1 MSLAWDDE
9 LLQQVVNDSDAENPE
24 EILQL
29 LKELLDLEQQVA
41 HLARPRNILIKI
53 DQLLKESLEEQA

>member
-9 LLQQVVNDSDAENPE
+9 LLQQVVGDSDAENPE

>member
-9 LLQQVVNDSDAENPE
+9 LLQQVVSDSDAENPE

>member
-1 MSLAWDDE
+1 MMSAWNEE
-9 LLQQVVNDSDAENPE
+9 LLQQVVGDSDAENPK

>member
-9 LLQQVVNDSDAENPE
+9 LLQEVVSDSDVENPE

-53 DQLLKESLEEQA
+53 DQLLKESLEDQS

>member
-1 MSLAWDDE
+1 MSAWNEE
-9 LLQQVVNDSDAENPE
+9 LLQQVVGDSDTENPK

-53 DQLLKESLEEQA
+53 DQLLKESLEEKA

>member
-1 MSLAWDDE
+1 MSAWNE
-9 LLQQVVNDSDAENPE
+9 EILQQVVGDSDVENPK

-53 DQLLKESLEEQA
+53 DQLLKESLEDQA

>member
-1 MSLAWDDE
+1 MMSAWNEE
-9 LLQQVVNDSDAENPE
+9 LLQQVVGDSDAENPK

-53 DQLLKESLEEQA
+53 DQLLKESLEEHA

>member
-1 MSLAWDDE
+1 MMSAWNE
-9 LLQQVVNDSDAENPE
+9 EMLQQVVGDSDVENPK

-53 DQLLKESLEEQA
+53 DQLLKESLEDQA

>member
-9 LLQQVVNDSDAENPE
+9 LLQQVVSDSDAEHPE

-53 DQLLKESLEEQA
+53 DQLLKESLEEHA

>member
-9 LLQQVVNDSDAENPE
+9 LLQQVVSDSDAENSE
-24 EILQL
+24 KILQL

>member
-1 MSLAWDDE
+1 MMSAWNEE

-53 DQLLKESLEEQA
+53 DQLLKESLEEQS

>member
-1 MSLAWDDE
+1 MSLAWNDE
-9 LLQQVVNDSDAENPE
+9 LLQEVVSDSDVENPE

-53 DQLLKESLEEQA
+53 DQLLKESLEDQA

>member
-9 LLQQVVNDSDAENPE
+9 LLQEVVNDSDAEHPE

>member
-9 LLQQVVNDSDAENPE
+9 LLQEVVNDSDAENPE

>member
-9 LLQQVVNDSDAENPE
+9 LLQKVVSDSDAENPE
-24 EILQL
+24 EVLQL

-53 DQLLKESLEEQA
+53 DQLLKESLEDQA

>member
-9 LLQQVVNDSDAENPE
+9 LLQQVVSDSDAENPE
-24 EILQL
+24 KILQL

-53 DQLLKESLEEQA
+53 DQLLKESLEDQA

>member
-9 LLQQVVNDSDAENPE
+9 LLQKVVSDSDAENPE
-24 EILQL
+24 EVLQL

>member
-1 MSLAWDDE
+1 MMSAWNEE
-9 LLQQVVNDSDAENPE
+9 LLQQVVGDSDAENPK

-53 DQLLKESLEEQA
+53 DQLLKESLEEKA

>member
-1 MSLAWDDE
+1 MMSAWNEE
-9 LLQQVVNDSDAENPE
+9 LLQQVVGDSDAENPK

-41 HLARPRNILIKI
+41 HLARQRNILIKI
-53 DQLLKESLEEQA
+53 DQLLKESLEEQS

>member
-9 LLQQVVNDSDAENPE
+9 LLQQVVSDSDTENPE

>member
-9 LLQQVVNDSDAENPE
+9 LLQEVVNDSDAENPE

-53 DQLLKESLEEQA
+53 DQLLKESLEEEA

>member
-9 LLQQVVNDSDAENPE
+9 LLQQVVSDSDVENPE

-53 DQLLKESLEEQA
+53 DQLLKESLEDQA

>member
-9 LLQQVVNDSDAENPE
+9 LLQRVVGDSDAENPE

>member
-9 LLQQVVNDSDAENPE
+9 LLQQVVSDSDAENPE

-53 DQLLKESLEEQA
+53 DQLLKESLEDQA

>member
-9 LLQQVVNDSDAENPE
+9 LLQRVVSDSDAENPE
-24 EILQL
+24 EVLQL

>member
-1 MSLAWDDE
+1 MMSAWNEE